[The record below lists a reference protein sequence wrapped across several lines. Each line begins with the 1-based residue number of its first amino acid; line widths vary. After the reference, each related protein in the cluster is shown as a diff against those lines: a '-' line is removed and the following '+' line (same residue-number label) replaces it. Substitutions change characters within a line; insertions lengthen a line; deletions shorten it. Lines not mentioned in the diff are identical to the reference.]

1 MSHVFGHSSHQ
12 GYSLV
17 NTIGVMFKLG
27 LRGLNGIKRGG
38 VWWLKARVHL
48 SSVVS
53 QERPG
58 LIESSAH
65 APSLS
70 LQPTSTRTRG
80 ILRWVS
86 PLKVV
91 NNCCIKLPDEIL
103 VVDCIQLKNKA
114 TKRLKLTQHQAY
126 RMSTALVQLYTLRV
140 KTNELTARTPNGPRR
155 YSIKLSESQTRA
167 KMYWWKSMNLSYKKE
182 INVGHPV
189 AGCWVFD
196 GRDK

>member
-1 MSHVFGHSSHQ
+1 MLGYCLNNSNTPFVLVEDNSYLKAGVHYVRWPVDVRLCFNPKQRWFGHSSHQ
-12 GYSLV
+12 CYSLV

-38 VWWLKARVHL
+38 VWWLKASVHL

-80 ILRWVS
+80 ILRWAF
-86 PLKVV
+86 PFKVV
-91 NNCCIKLPDEIL
+91 NNCYIKLPDEIS

-114 TKRLKLTQHQAY
+114 TKRLKLTQYQANVN
-126 RMSTALVQLYTLRV
+126 STG
-140 KTNELTARTPNGPRR
+140 TNV
-155 YSIKLSESQTRA
+155 YIKS
-167 KMYWWKSMNLSYKKE
+167 
-182 INVGHPV
+182 
-189 AGCWVFD
+189 
-196 GRDK
+196 